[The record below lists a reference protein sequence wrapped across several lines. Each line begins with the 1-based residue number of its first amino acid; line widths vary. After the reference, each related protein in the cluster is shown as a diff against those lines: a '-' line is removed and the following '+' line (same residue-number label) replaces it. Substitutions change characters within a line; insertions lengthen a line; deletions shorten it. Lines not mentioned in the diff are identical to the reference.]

1 MKGLDANA
9 TKIEIDIDFIKNDFQ
24 ITDNGTGISLENLK
38 IIGNRYGIVYII
50 VWNYQ
55 KLFLNFDFK
64 IYIVFKK

>member
-50 VWNYQ
+50 V
-55 KLFLNFDFK
+55 
-64 IYIVFKK
+64 